1 MFCFVLLYIT
11 QWSVWYYRNLVL
23 IHPASIYQSP
33 NKCQNPCWE
42 QEAFTERKQGMG
54 VCEPVSPN
62 ASSFQLF
69 MPRQRSEWPRDRRSK
84 ILFTKCL
91 FPSCSLEANGEDFLS
106 TESTGP
112 LLLSSMWRTGY
123 LSFTISRSLL
133 KFMSIESVMLFNH
146 LILCHP
152 LLLLPSI
159 FPRIRVFSNESSLCI
174 KWSKSNWS
182 FSLSISPSNEYSG
195 LISFKIDWF
204 DLLAVQGTQ
213 KSSLAPQFKASNVS
227 GCVPVSPS
235 L

>member
-112 LLLSSMWRTGY
+112 EHYSCHPCEGQVTCPSLSPGVCSNSCPLSRWCYLTISFSATPFSSCLPSFPESGSFPMSRLFASSGRSLIGASAWASVLSMNIQGWFPLRLTDLISLLSRG
-123 LSFTISRSLL
+123 LRSLL
-133 KFMSIESVMLFNH
+133 
-146 LILCHP
+146 
-152 LLLLPSI
+152 
-159 FPRIRVFSNESSLCI
+159 
-174 KWSKSNWS
+174 
-182 FSLSISPSNEYSG
+182 
-195 LISFKIDWF
+195 
-204 DLLAVQGTQ
+204 
-213 KSSLAPQFKASNVS
+213 
-227 GCVPVSPS
+227 
-235 L
+235 